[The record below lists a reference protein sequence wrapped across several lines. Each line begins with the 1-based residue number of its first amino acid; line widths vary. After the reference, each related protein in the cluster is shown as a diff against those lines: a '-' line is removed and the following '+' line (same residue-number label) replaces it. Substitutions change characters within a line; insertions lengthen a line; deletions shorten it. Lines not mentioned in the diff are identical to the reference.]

1 MTDTDIQEV
10 RPGSL
15 LAMNVYAANGPLLL
29 EAGTQLT
36 AKHLRMLKAH
46 GIERINTL
54 RMAHAEASE
63 PPPAALAQPHLLE
76 LFRHTN
82 TDHPFI
88 RTLMR
93 LSELRMGH
101 AGAGSCQ
108 HDH

>member
-1 MTDTDIQEV
+1 MTDNDTEEV

-15 LAMNVYAANGPLLL
+15 LAVNVHAANGHLLL
-29 EAGTQLT
+29 EAGTRLT

-46 GIERINTL
+46 GIERISTIQI
-54 RMAHAEASE
+54 ASDEANE
-63 PPPAALAQPHLLE
+63 PPPATPAQPHLLE

-88 RTLMR
+88 RMLMR
-93 LSELRMGH
+93 LSELRLGH
-101 AGAGSCQ
+101 TGAGSCQ

>member
-1 MTDTDIQEV
+1 MIDTDTEEV
-10 RPGSL
+10 HPGSL
-15 LAMNVYAANGPLLL
+15 LAVNVHAVNGPLLL
-29 EAGTQLT
+29 EAGTRLT

-46 GIERINTL
+46 GIERINIVQMTP
-54 RMAHAEASE
+54 AEANE
-63 PPPAALAQPHLLE
+63 IPPAAPAQPHLLE

-93 LSELRMGH
+93 LSELRVGH
-101 AGAGSCQ
+101 SGAGSCQ